1 VDLDGKIFI
10 VTGGRGGI
18 GLACVRRL
26 TEAGARVVWTDL
38 QEEVI
43 GDPVPGSVFF
53 KQDVA
58 SSEDWQALETFM
70 ASHYD
75 RVDGLVNNAGI
86 YQHNSIYDTTIESYR
101 KLMRVNAEGPLLGCQ
116 AAMRLM
122 KSGGSIVNI
131 ASAAGIK
138 PGPVA
143 IAYGMSKAAVINLT
157 EAVASQNV
165 YVKSGIRCNAVCP
178 GAVSTPMTQIEGVDL
193 ESNPFMEMIKARSI
207 TGDIARASDIAN
219 VVAFLLSDQSAYV
232 TGRTIVADGGFLI
245 C

>member
-1 VDLDGKIFI
+1 MNLKDKIFI

-18 GLACVRRL
+18 GLACVRKL
-26 TEAGARVVWTDL
+26 TDEGAKVVWTDL
-38 QEEVI
+38 DEDVKGE
-43 GDPVPGSVFF
+43 PVEGALFF
-53 KQDVA
+53 RQDVG
-58 SSEDWQALETFM
+58 SEDDWAALEKYM
-70 ASHYD
+70 EAHYD

-86 YQHNSIYDTTIESYR
+86 YQHNSIYDTTLDSYR

-116 AAMRLM
+116 SALRLM

-143 IAYGMSKAAVINLT
+143 IAYGMSKAAVLNLT
-157 EAVASQNV
+157 EAVASQNI

-178 GAVSTPMTQIEGVDL
+178 GAVSTPMTQIEGVSL
-193 ESNPFMEMIKARSI
+193 ENNPMMEMIKARSI
-207 TGDIARASDIAN
+207 TGDIAKASDIAN
-219 VVAFLLSDQSAYV
+219 VVAFLLSEQSAYV
-232 TGRTIVADGGFLI
+232 TGRSIVADGGYLI